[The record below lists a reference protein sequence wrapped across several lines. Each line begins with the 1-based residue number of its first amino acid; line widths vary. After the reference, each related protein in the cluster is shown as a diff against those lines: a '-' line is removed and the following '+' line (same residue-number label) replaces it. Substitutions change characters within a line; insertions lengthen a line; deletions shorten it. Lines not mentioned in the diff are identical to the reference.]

1 MVNIDMLRNK
11 VKEKGMN
18 IEGLAEAIE
27 IDKSTLY
34 RKLQRKGE
42 LFSIREANLIV
53 QKLGLNRNEA
63 IDIFFN

>member
-1 MVNIDMLRNK
+1 MVNIEKLKNK

-18 IEGLAEAIE
+18 IEGLAKAME

-42 LFSIREANLIV
+42 DISIKEAGLIV
-53 QKLGLNRNEA
+53 KKLELSKSEA
-63 IDIFFN
+63 VAIFFN